1 MIIGLSRVPL
11 TKTIN
16 VYVASIPLALAW
28 RDHGI
33 GWRVLLVEAHVA
45 CWGVVTD
52 NGRLAGGGDTLA
64 GRVIVGIFCS
74 IIRNVGETMNMVVG
88 KIECVQI
95 MYPHAILSIRN

>member
-52 NGRLAGGGDTLA
+52 NGRLAGGGGWLA
-64 GRVIVGIFCS
+64 SHEVRGLL
-74 IIRNVGETMNMVVG
+74 
-88 KIECVQI
+88 CVSVCR
-95 MYPHAILSIRN
+95 LVL